1 MKKFSLV
8 VLTALLSCA
17 AVFAEAVSETNDK
30 IEIKAL
36 ILPKFE
42 IGEIRVTKRLP
53 QKGSLLSYPAESG
66 SLVLVEAL
74 SCSLSKLAL
83 VDHLLEAGFLPSG
96 VSMISMIFLYSS

>member
-17 AVFAEAVSETNDK
+17 AVFAEAAAEAKDR

-53 QKGSLLSYPAESG
+53 QKAAFSHIRRKA
-66 SLVLVEAL
+66 
-74 SCSLSKLAL
+74 
-83 VDHLLEAGFLPSG
+83 DHLYL
-96 VSMISMIFLYSS
+96 

>member
-36 ILPKFE
+36 IIPKFE
-42 IGEIRVTKRLP
+42 IGEIRATKRLP
-53 QKGSLLSYPAESG
+53 QKAAFSHIRRKA
-66 SLVLVEAL
+66 
-74 SCSLSKLAL
+74 
-83 VDHLLEAGFLPSG
+83 DQ
-96 VSMISMIFLYSS
+96 LYL